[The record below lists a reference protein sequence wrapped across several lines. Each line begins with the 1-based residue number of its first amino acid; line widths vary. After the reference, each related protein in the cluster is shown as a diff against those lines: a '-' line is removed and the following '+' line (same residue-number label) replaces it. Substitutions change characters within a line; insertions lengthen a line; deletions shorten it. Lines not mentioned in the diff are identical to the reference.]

1 MIVGKFFDFSNWV
14 AGEGLKVKLACGAG
28 DISPLID
35 FMATIRILFL
45 GDVVGE
51 PGRKA
56 VIEQLPLLKQVE
68 GLDFCIVNGENA
80 AGGKGITPRIAID
93 LLRAGAAVVTTGD
106 HVWDQQE
113 IVDYFPTEPRLL
125 RPLNYP
131 EGTPGAGSVVLET
144 AKGRVGVIQVQGRS
158 FIQPPLEN
166 PYLAVEKEV
175 ARLRADGVVMIV
187 VDIHAETTSEK
198 IAMGRMLD
206 GKVSLVVGTHTHV
219 QTADENIFPGGSG
232 YLTDA
237 GMCGPEESVLG
248 RSIESVVWRFKS
260 GMPTRFPIAK
270 GPVRLCGVIV
280 DVETETGTCLAIRR
294 LSMMVAE
301 KAS

>member
-1 MIVGKFFDFSNWV
+1 MASQ
-14 AGEGLKVKLACGAG
+14 GLWK
-28 DISPLID
+28 ID
-35 FMATIRILFL
+35 TEAEERLRFIYFMPTIRILFL

-56 VIEQLPLLKQVE
+56 VIKHLPLLKQSE
-68 GLDFCIVNGENA
+68 ELDFIIVNGENS
-80 AGGKGITPRIAID
+80 AGGKGITPKIAID
-93 LLRAGAAVVTTGD
+93 LLRAGAAVITTGD

-131 EGTPGAGSVVLET
+131 EGTPGAGSVVLDT
-144 AKGRVGVIQVQGRS
+144 AKGKVAVVQVQGRS
-158 FIQPPLEN
+158 FMQPPLEN
-166 PYLAVEKEV
+166 PFLAVEQEV
-175 ARLRADGVVMIV
+175 ARLRDLGVRIIV
-187 VDIHAETTSEK
+187 VDVHAETTSEK

-206 GKVSLVVGTHTHV
+206 GGVSLVVGTHTHV
-219 QTADENIFPGGSG
+219 QTADESIFPGGTG

-260 GMPTRFPIAK
+260 SMPTRFPVAK

-280 DVETETGTCLAIRR
+280 DVDAESGSCLAIRR
-294 LSMMVAE
+294 LSLVAE
-301 KAS
+301 EENPSS